1 VPQLVG
7 GIVWLN
13 LVFVLVGYCAL
24 SAFLRGRPAATWA
37 TFAGVALLVGAGLVG
52 IVLSGL
58 AVAGSATSLP
68 VFGAAAAVLALAGLG
83 VGIRAPASR
92 AGTRF
97 QAPAARTVSVRESW
111 VAAVAA
117 GGVVA
122 VCCLVVVAGFRASP
136 WLDDAWTFWL
146 AKGVELSRSGLDKR
160 LFLPNTDFVSF
171 TSPHYPLWWSIVGG
185 LDVAAVGRIDLRA
198 VDAQLAVLYMAFA
211 AAATRLLW
219 GRVRPTILLPA
230 MLLTAA
236 APELVAQTESGGA
249 DLPLAFYLALAV
261 IAAALWLQR
270 RELLFL
276 ALAFVFAGTAL
287 NTKDEATGLVVVLL
301 LVAGCF
307 AWTQSPRRFA
317 MLLGAVAAAFATL
330 TPWLVWTS
338 MHGVSSDA
346 LGAKA
351 FDPAH
356 LWGQRARLGPA
367 AHAVAHQVLQPRGWF
382 LAVPLLVVT
391 SIALAIRE
399 RRIAWL
405 APPAMVAAGFA
416 LFVWVYWAGSID
428 LTFWL
433 DTSAYRVVDSLLL
446 AAALALPLVAER
458 LWHVVSGELAQE
470 RERVR
475 EHVPIAEEQR

>member
-1 VPQLVG
+1 VSQLVG
-7 GIVWLN
+7 GVIWLN
-13 LVFVLVGYCAL
+13 LVFLLVGYCSL
-24 SAFLRGRPAATWA
+24 TAFLRGRPAATWA

-68 VFGAAAAVLALAGLG
+68 VFGATAAVLALAGLG
-83 VGIRAPASR
+83 VGIRASASR
-92 AGTRF
+92 VGLGF
-97 QAPAARTVSVRESW
+97 QAPAVRVISVVERW
-111 VAAVAA
+111 VAAVAV

-122 VCCLVVVAGFRASP
+122 VCCVVVVAGFRASP

-146 AKGVELSRSGLDKR
+146 PKGVELSRSGLDKR
-160 LFLPNTDFVSF
+160 VFLPNTDFVSF

-198 VDAQLAVLYMAFA
+198 LDAQLAVLYVAFT

-249 DLPLAFYLALAV
+249 DLPLAFYVALAV
-261 IAAALWLQR
+261 MAAALWLQR
-270 RELLFL
+270 GELLFL

-287 NTKDEATGLVVVLL
+287 NTKDEAAGLVVVLL

-307 AWTQSPRRFA
+307 AWAQWPRRFV
-317 MLLGAVAAAFATL
+317 MLVAASAAAFATL
-330 TPWLVWTS
+330 APWRAWTS
-338 MHGVSSDA
+338 IHGVSSEA
-346 LGAKA
+346 VGADA

-356 LWGQRARLGPA
+356 LWEQRDRLGPA
-367 AHAVAHQVLQPRGWF
+367 AHAVAHQMLQPRGWF

-399 RRIAWL
+399 RRVAWL
-405 APPAMVAAGFA
+405 APPAMIAAGFA
-416 LFVWVYWAGSID
+416 CFVWIYWAGSVE

-433 DTSAYRVVDSLLL
+433 DTSAYRVVDSVVL
-446 AAALALPLVAER
+446 AAAVGFPLVAER
-458 LWHVVSGELAQE
+458 LWRVVSGELA
-470 RERVR
+470 
-475 EHVPIAEEQR
+475 EEP